1 MLIKFCNSYVKKWL
15 KDNDIKTYSAYNE
28 GKSVVTE
35 RFIRTPKSKIYRHI
49 TVVSKNVYSDMLVT
63 YNTIKMKPIDIK
75 SSSYGEYNV
84 DSNDKDTKFKVC
96 NYVRISKYN
105 NIFAKRY
112 ARNWS
117 EKVPVISKIK
127 NTVPWTYVINDL
139 SGKEIIETFMK
150 KNCRRKIKNNL

>member
-1 MLIKFCNSYVKKWL
+1 MIKFCNSYFKKWL
-15 KDNDIKTYSAYNE
+15 KDNEIKTYSAYNE

-84 DSNDKDTKFKVC
+84 DANDKDTKFKVC

-105 NIFAKRY
+105 NIFAKGY

-117 EKVPVISKIK
+117 EKIPVICKIK

-150 KNCRRKIKNNL
+150 KNCWRKIKNNL

>member
-1 MLIKFCNSYVKKWL
+1 MLIKFCNSYFKKWL

-63 YNTIKMKPIDIK
+63 YNTTKMKPIDIK

-96 NYVRISKYN
+96 NYVRISNTTTFLLKDMRV
-105 NIFAKRY
+105 IGQKKFLWSAKL
-112 ARNWS
+112 
-117 EKVPVISKIK
+117 KIL
-127 NTVPWTYVINDL
+127 YHGLML
-139 SGKEIIETFMK
+139 SMI
-150 KNCRRKIKNNL
+150 